1 MQEKDWRQ
9 LREVGTRVGVVLASL
24 GGVLAF
30 IAAVGG
36 AIVWTRFQAA
46 HLPAEQA
53 LDAMPRGE
61 LIATGAISLAAFGVL
76 GVVAAAS
83 VFLIDHG
90 GKQQMQRTPGLSRGL
105 LVLLTLEAI
114 AITAMAVTHVDS
126 HGWFRW
132 GVATEVL
139 VMLMLLSFTLIR
151 TDTDLARTTKYAEDE
166 QANPPPPDPAPAPS
180 PPAAATAT
188 SGPPAEDDK
197 SIEPF
202 SRAIVIV
209 EVAVLVVTVAV
220 TIAALAL
227 GLPWRP
233 MLLVGGGLLIVVPF
247 SRFAFQ
253 WVKRDGRP
261 PNEGDEGLFLTRR
274 GGTWMIV
281 LAIGTVAVPTLL
293 MWGAWWIAAPLTA
306 ATLLAVAAWL
316 IASTD
321 PGFIRYGVI
330 VFASVPCI
338 GAVLT
343 ISSNAANPQVQPMAL
358 IRVDHGEREAL
369 QGIYVTENDERVY
382 FANVATDGCTGDIAA
397 HSGRMMWVP
406 RDKVA
411 ATALGPRQEVEDAGR
426 AALEMYYDLAP
437 AVANPPTLTIV
448 GAGRRR
454 GESERARR
462 TQRQLI
468 DAGPALRHRFVE
480 PPRLDT
486 AQARVGDEVTLR
498 GGGFGPLVRTLRVGG
513 VKAAIAP
520 RIPGVHASEL
530 PGAGAHNFHWND
542 WAIRFVVPR
551 GAISGRVTIEC
562 DDGIET
568 PAMLAVQN
576 KARARITIEPESGGA
591 LILDGRGDDEGP
603 SRVVTQAWEDNGAPV
618 VPNDAGVFRL
628 PPDALR
634 HDLELNIVDAE
645 DNSSS
650 ARATLWRIPI
660 DGAPRD
666 FAQRH
671 REEMEQIR
679 AALVAQPD
687 ATLVVHSQY
696 RANPSFLAPG
706 VYYPM
711 DFAQHVHEAT
721 RGNVRQRKGTTT
733 TLRAFGGNCPRRPDT
748 GRGYLDAFVLDP
760 GSEVLPP
767 LGCEAVL
774 IEQ

>member
-1 MQEKDWRQ
+1 VQEKDWRQ
-9 LREVGTRVGVVLASL
+9 LIREVGTRVGVVLASL

-46 HLPAEQA
+46 NLPAEQA

-90 GKQQMQRTPGLSRGL
+90 GKRMRRTPGLSRGL

-139 VMLMLLSFTLIR
+139 VILMLLSFTLIR
-151 TDTDLARTTKYAEDE
+151 TDTDFARTTRYADTE
-166 QANPPPPDPAPAPS
+166 QADPPTASPPTAATAAS
-180 PPAAATAT
+180 APPAA
-188 SGPPAEDDK
+188 GDGDK
-197 SIEPF
+197 SIAPF
-202 SRAIVIV
+202 PKAIVVTEIA
-209 EVAVLVVTVAV
+209 VAAV
-220 TIAALAL
+220 TAVATLAALAL
-227 GLPWRP
+227 GGPWRP
-233 MLLVGGGLLIVVPF
+233 ILLIGLGLVIAVPF
-247 SRFAFQ
+247 SRFAFK
-253 WVKRDGRP
+253 WVKRDGRR
-261 PNEGDEGLFLTRR
+261 PNDDDEGLFLTRR
-274 GGTWMIV
+274 GGTLIIL
-281 LAIGTVAVPTLL
+281 LAIGTVAMPTLL
-293 MWGAWWIAAPLTA
+293 MWGTWWIAAPLAA
-306 ATLLAVAAWL
+306 ATLLGVAAWL

-321 PGFIRYGVI
+321 PGFIRYGMI

-382 FANVATDGCTGDIAA
+382 FANVATEGCTGEIAP

-411 ATALGPRQEVEDAGR
+411 ATALGPRQGVEDAGR

-437 AVANPPTLTIV
+437 SVANPPTLTIV
-448 GAGRRR
+448 GVGRRR
-454 GESERARR
+454 GESERTHRA
-462 TQRQLI
+462 QRQLT

-498 GGGFGPLVRTLRVGG
+498 GGGFGASVRTLRVGG
-513 VKAAIAP
+513 VEAAIAP
-520 RIPGVHASEL
+520 RIAGVHAGER
-530 PGAGAHNFHWND
+530 PGAGAPNFHWND
-542 WAIRFVVPR
+542 WAIRFIVPR

-562 DDGIET
+562 DKRIVT

-576 KARARITIEPESGGA
+576 KARARITIEPEPGGT

-603 SRVVTQAWEDNGAPV
+603 SRVVTQAWEDNGVPV
-618 VPNDAGVFRL
+618 APNDAGVFRL
-628 PPDALR
+628 PPDGLR

-650 ARATLWRIPI
+650 ARATVWRIPI
-660 DGAPRD
+660 DGAPQD

-679 AALVAQPD
+679 ATLAGQPD

-696 RANPSFLAPG
+696 RANPAFLAPG
-706 VYYPM
+706 VFYPL
-711 DFAQHVHEAT
+711 DFAQRVHEET

-733 TLRAFGGNCPRRPDT
+733 ILRAFGGDCPRTPDT

-767 LGCEAVL
+767 PNCEAVL